1 MGTHLQSLKSNLQK
15 TQRFNK
21 SKMQVKVKTLDK
33 KELIIDVEETETVL
47 VLKEKI
53 QKERGDDPALEPTI
67 SKLIWKGKI
76 LLNNAVIKDAGISD
90 KGFCVIMPGKIAKP
104 AQTSSTPK
112 PEEKTTESTPATPA
126 SVPTTPAAAAAAA
139 PTPSVA
145 PAQP

>member
-33 KELIIDVEETETVL
+33 KELIIDIEETETVL

-112 PEEKTTESTPATPA
+112 PAEEKKIEEKKTT
-126 SVPTTPAAAAAAA
+126 
-139 PTPSVA
+139 
-145 PAQP
+145 